1 MYLVRNI
8 LNIFNLHSTTP
19 SKIKCIFS
27 LKKQKRQNVIR
38 NYYLHMS
45 FRFRRIRV
53 PLKVKVASSSR
64 TPASHRPGVCV
75 HMHTQVCTQTCMYH
89 SKISEKEKKEEE
101 KEREDDANLLCQAP
115 RPTSAGAFGSGRA
128 VLAAFKPSG
137 YTRTA
142 PQAPSAAC
150 PQPRESWRWQSLRD
164 CGGDRGHRHRRRHS
178 VAASKGLCGG
188 WEVRQ

>member
-38 NYYLHMS
+38 NDYLHMS

-75 HMHTQVCTQTCMYH
+75 HMHTQVCTQTCIYH
-89 SKISEKEKKEEE
+89 SKISEKEKRGRKG
-101 KEREDDANLLCQAP
+101 KGRRCQLALP
-115 RPTSAGAFGSGRA
+115 GPKTHLGRGFWIRASCPSSLQAFRVHCSPGPKRCLPTAAG
-128 VLAAFKPSG
+128 
-137 YTRTA
+137 
-142 PQAPSAAC
+142 
-150 PQPRESWRWQSLRD
+150 RESWRWQSLRD

>member
-1 MYLVRNI
+1 MPLCWPQVDIWTPFSHTLNRRHCGVIYNVFAYIYMYLVRNI

-38 NYYLHMS
+38 NDYLHMS

-89 SKISEKEKKEEE
+89 SKISEKEKKR
-101 KEREDDANLLCQAP
+101 KKRKGKTMPTCSARPQDPPRRGLLDQGEL
-115 RPTSAGAFGSGRA
+115 S
-128 VLAAFKPSG
+128 
-137 YTRTA
+137 
-142 PQAPSAAC
+142 
-150 PQPRESWRWQSLRD
+150 
-164 CGGDRGHRHRRRHS
+164 
-178 VAASKGLCGG
+178 
-188 WEVRQ
+188 